1 VIPQRNLSLLS
12 NELARKGGR
21 RIPESVL
28 ERDYCLS
35 WFLVGLSQCSLR
47 EILLFKGGTAIKK
60 CHIADYRFSEDLDFT
75 FAKEFPFEKVQEGL
89 EQVFR
94 KIEQQSGIKFNFSRL
109 DRHSHQNS
117 HTFFLGYEGPLPA
130 MTPKEVKVDITIR
143 ERVVF
148 SPQEKP
154 VLAEY
159 TQYEDIPTNSKV
171 RVYSLD
177 EIAAEKVVALSDRA
191 RNEPRDLY
199 DLWHLTSNQYVD
211 IAEIFDAIGEK
222 LTFRKRSSDTVGEEF
237 SKKEA
242 RLKKLWSERLSAQ
255 VSVLPEFDEVYRTV
269 KRELRQAG
277 LQSYRDASGYL
288 GQD

>member
-1 VIPQRNLSLLS
+1 MIPQRNLSLLS

-21 RIPESVL
+21 RIPEAVL

-35 WFLVGLSQCSLR
+35 WFLVGLSQSSLR

-60 CHIADYRFSEDLDFT
+60 CHIANYRFSEDLDFT
-75 FAKEFPFEKVQEGL
+75 FVKEFPFEMIREGL
-89 EQVFR
+89 EKVFR
-94 KIEQQSGIKFNFSRL
+94 KIEQRSGIKFNFSRI
-109 DRHSHQNS
+109 DRHTHQNS

-130 MTPKEVKVDITIR
+130 IAPKEVKVDITIH

-159 TQYEDIPTNSKV
+159 AQYEDIPKNSTV

-211 IAEIFDAIGEK
+211 IAELFDAVGEK
-222 LTFRKRSSDTVGEEF
+222 LTFRGRSSDTVGEEF
-237 SKKEA
+237 SRKEA
-242 RLKKLWSERLSAQ
+242 RFKKLWSERLSAQ
-255 VSVLPEFDEVYRTV
+255 IAILPEFDQVYRV
-269 KRELRQAG
+269 VNRELRQAG
-277 LQSYRDASGYL
+277 F
-288 GQD
+288 

>member
-21 RIPESVL
+21 RIPEAVL

-35 WFLVGLSQCSLR
+35 WFLVGLSQSSLR

-75 FAKEFPFEKVQEGL
+75 FLKEVPFERVQEGL
-89 EQVFR
+89 GEVFY

-109 DRHSHQNS
+109 DRHAHQNS

-130 MTPKEVKVDITIR
+130 IAPKEVKVDITIR
-143 ERVVF
+143 ERIVF
-148 SPQEKP
+148 PPQEKP

-159 TQYEDIPTNSKV
+159 AQYEDIPKDSKV
-171 RVYSLD
+171 LVYSLE
-177 EIAAEKVVALSDRA
+177 EIASEKVVALSDRA

-199 DLWHLTSNQYVD
+199 DLWHLTSNHYVD
-211 IAEIFDAIGEK
+211 ITEIVGAIGEK
-222 LTFRKRSSDTVGEEF
+222 LTFRNRSSDTVGEEF
-237 SKKEA
+237 SRKEA
-242 RLKKLWSERLSAQ
+242 RLKKLWSERLSTQ
-255 VSVLPEFDEVYRTV
+255 VAILPEFDQVYRSV
-269 KRELRQAG
+269 KRELRQA
-277 LQSYRDASGYL
+277 LP
-288 GQD
+288 QD

>member
-1 VIPQRNLSLLS
+1 MIPQRNLSLLS

-21 RIPESVL
+21 RIPEAVL

-35 WFLVGLSQCSLR
+35 WFLVGLSQSSLR

-60 CHIADYRFSEDLDFT
+60 CHIANYRFSEDLDFT
-75 FAKEFPFEKVQEGL
+75 FMKEVPFEMIQEGL
-89 EQVFR
+89 GKVFH
-94 KIEQQSGIKFNFSRL
+94 KIEQQSGIKFNFSRS
-109 DRHSHQNS
+109 DRHTHQNS

-130 MTPKEVKVDITIR
+130 IAPKEVKVDITIR

-148 SPQEKP
+148 PPQEKP

-159 TQYEDIPTNSKV
+159 AQYEDIPRDSKV
-171 RVYSLD
+171 QVYSLD

-199 DLWHLTSNQYVD
+199 DLWHLTLNQYVD
-211 IAEIFDAIGEK
+211 ITELFDAIGEK
-222 LTFRKRSSDTVGEEF
+222 LTFRSRSSDTVGEEF
-237 SKKEA
+237 SRKEA

-255 VSVLPEFDEVYRTV
+255 VAMLPEFDQVYRTV

-277 LQSYRDASGYL
+277 F
-288 GQD
+288 